1 MKLFRTCALF
11 MVGILVILAP
21 ASAQP
26 VLEIEQPVATV
37 FKPFQ
42 TLPEGEVTMIRI
54 SAPRDVDFDG
64 ELEITPTD
72 AAEFAWPCSEPIA
85 ARLNGNLLVRRAA
98 SYVTEVSLLAGEE
111 IYLMLRWR
119 PESRT
124 FAEPGRCDMLIDVR
138 LLDDLGTVLDEQ
150 IEVPISLQVL
160 ADTTLS
166 IAGTSGTTNADRTFA
181 FIDFGE
187 LETGEQAFI
196 LFNAQANTDVDF
208 TIQSENGGAMVSQDR
223 AEHRIE
229 YSATFDGAPLALA
242 SGQVVRRRPEANLQ
256 GSRYRLDIQ
265 VGDVTG
271 AFSGTYQD
279 NITVEMI
286 AQ

>member
-1 MKLFRTCALF
+1 
-11 MVGILVILAP
+11 
-21 ASAQP
+21 
-26 VLEIEQPVATV
+26 
-37 FKPFQ
+37 
-42 TLPEGEVTMIRI
+42 MIRI
-54 SAPRDVDFDG
+54 IAPPDSDFDG

-72 AAEFAWPCSEPIA
+72 AAEFTWPCTTPID

-98 SYVTEVSLLAGEE
+98 SYVTEISLSADEE
-111 IYLMLRWR
+111 LYLTLRWR
-119 PESRT
+119 PEERA
-124 FAEPGRCDMLIDVR
+124 FAEPGRCDMLIDVK
-138 LLDDLGTVLDEQ
+138 LLDNLGTVLDEQ
-150 IEVPISLQVL
+150 IEVPIALQVL
-160 ADTTLS
+160 TDTALS

-208 TIQSENGGAMVSQDR
+208 TIQSENGGALVSQDQ

-229 YSATFDGAPLALA
+229 YFATFDGEPLALA
-242 SGQVVRRRPEANLQ
+242 SDQVVRRRPEANLQ
-256 GSRYRLDIQ
+256 GSQYRLDIR